1 MRKTLLLVSLLVV
14 LAAPAMAAQRN
25 DDSGGPRGFLGR
37 IAKIVRALEDIVA
50 GPPHP

>member
-25 DDSGGPRGFLGR
+25 DDSGGQRGFFGR
-37 IAKIVRALEDIVA
+37 IARIVRALEEIVV
-50 GPPHP
+50 GPPKP